1 LLSPSRCT
9 TPPPWLSE
17 APRRR
22 RCSSNSRLPCV
33 PQRAPPPSQRRA
45 PPRAHARSS
54 RQSLEWPHH
63 LAVRP
68 QAARAR
74 SHATMGRLGPS
85 RGHREVRLVMEMLH
99 RHFPPPPA
107 SRPRPETAKP

>member
-9 TPPPWLSE
+9 TPPLWPSG
-17 APRRR
+17 APRHR
-22 RCSSNSRLPCV
+22 RCSSNSGLPCI
-33 PQRAPPPSQRRA
+33 PQRAPPPSQHRA

-68 QAARAR
+68 Q
-74 SHATMGRLGPS
+74 S
-85 RGHREVRLVMEMLH
+85 RWSAWP
-99 RHFPPPPA
+99 RHHGV
-107 SRPRPETAKP
+107 PRAKPRAP